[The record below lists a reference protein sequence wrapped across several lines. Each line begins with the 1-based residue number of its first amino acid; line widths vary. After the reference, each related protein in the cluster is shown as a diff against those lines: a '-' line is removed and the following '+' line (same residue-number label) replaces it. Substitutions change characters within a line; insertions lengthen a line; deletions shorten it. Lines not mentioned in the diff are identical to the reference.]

1 MASVAKE
8 GMRNPVFQQNCEQS
22 AVVIIM
28 PLNKH
33 GFNCAQ
39 FEIYSE
45 TMRLP
50 GNEKCFEET
59 KAAVILYVGS

>member
-33 GFNCAQ
+33 GFLIVHSLKFIQ
-39 FEIYSE
+39 K
-45 TMRLP
+45 L
-50 GNEKCFEET
+50 
-59 KAAVILYVGS
+59 